1 MRWVFSETRA
11 YKRVLSA
18 REDYCAWIGAQ
29 SAALVFAEG
38 QVLSYEDLHRP

>member
-11 YKRVLSA
+11 YKRVLSI

-29 SAALVFAEG
+29 SGASVFSEG
-38 QVLSYEDLHRP
+38 RV